1 MSDRLKGILCAAPT
15 LFLIVLLYGCG
26 RTEPPKAGDQSN
38 KQANKDDRSASNGKA
53 KLPADDGKKQP
64 VPEDKKPKGD
74 GTKAEAPK
82 GKPVLIPAVFG
93 KEGQPQ
99 FADVRP
105 GDKIT
110 VKGHCVFGFENEV
123 ALEFVERY
131 KLRGKE
137 QALSAEELTRAFAE
151 DREGATKKYLNKNL
165 IVEGVVDSREEFKV
179 MLRGYTPA
187 K

>member
-1 MSDRLKGILCAAPT
+1 MIGLDDT
-15 LFLIVLLYGCG
+15 VLQSGGDIQL
-26 RTEPPKAGDQSN
+26 AG
-38 KQANKDDRSASNGKA
+38 
-53 KLPADDGKKQP
+53 
-64 VPEDKKPKGD
+64 
-74 GTKAEAPK
+74 
-82 GKPVLIPAVFG
+82 
-93 KEGQPQ
+93 
-99 FADVRP
+99 
-105 GDKIT
+105 
-110 VKGHCVFGFENEV
+110 FGFENEV